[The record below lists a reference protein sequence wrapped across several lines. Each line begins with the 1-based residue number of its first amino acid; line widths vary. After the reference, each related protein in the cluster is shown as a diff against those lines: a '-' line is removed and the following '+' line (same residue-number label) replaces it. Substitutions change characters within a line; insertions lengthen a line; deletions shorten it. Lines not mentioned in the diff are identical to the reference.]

1 MHVFMTTST
10 CHCIILR
17 KATRRVSSIYDE
29 ALEPVGINIG
39 QFSLL
44 RHIAR
49 RAPVSLTDLGAVMEL
64 DRSTIGR
71 NTKILERMKL
81 VETVAGKDS
90 REALLVL
97 TDAGKETLEHAIPLW
112 DTAQRS
118 ISRKLGNTVEQFHEL
133 LGTL

>member
-1 MHVFMTTST
+1 MTSSS
-10 CHCIILR
+10 CYCIMLR

-44 RHIAR
+44 RNVAR
-49 RAPVSLTDLGAVMEL
+49 RAPISLTELGAVMEL

-71 NTKILERMKL
+71 NTKILERMTL
-81 VETVAGKDS
+81 LETVAGKDS

-97 TDAGKETLEHAIPLW
+97 TDTGKDTLDQAIPLW
-112 DTAQRS
+112 EGAQHA
-118 ISRKLGNTVEQFHEL
+118 ISTKLGSTAEQFHDL
-133 LGTL
+133 LNTL